1 MSDRGFQTRLRVS
14 LELRNNSWRWT
25 MRCKGC
31 GLFRWHSS
39 FPVVARQ
46 QFSVLWHTLQA
57 PNETAG
63 DAIHR
68 AHVSRFLPCLSGH
81 TRRVI
86 SGARRHGVAL
96 LRSLR
101 RTPFGSWFLPKGH
114 PPRKRDLALGSR
126 ASRSGFA
133 NG

>member
-1 MSDRGFQTRLRVS
+1 MSRRGFQTRLKVS

-25 MRCKGC
+25 MQSRGF
-31 GLFRWHSS
+31 GLFRRRPSCL
-39 FPVVARQ
+39 VVARQ
-46 QFSVLWHTLQA
+46 QFSVMWHMPQA

-68 AHVSRFLPCLSGH
+68 ALVSRFLPCLSSPAH
-81 TRRVI
+81 RVI
-86 SGARRHGVAL
+86 SGARRHCVAL
-96 LRSLR
+96 LHSLQ
-101 RTPFGSWFLPKGH
+101 RTPFGSWVLPKGH
-114 PPRKRDLALGSR
+114 PPRKHDLALGSR

>member
-1 MSDRGFQTRLRVS
+1 MSRRGFQTWLRGS

-25 MRCKGC
+25 MRCRGF
-31 GLFRWHSS
+31 GLFRRQPSCL
-39 FPVVARQ
+39 VVARK
-46 QFSVLWHTLQA
+46 QFGVIWHTPQA
-57 PNETAG
+57 PNETGG

-68 AHVSRFLPCLSGH
+68 ALVSRFLPCLSSH
-81 TRRVI
+81 ARRVI
-86 SGARRHGVAL
+86 SGARRHGAAL
-96 LRSLR
+96 LHSLR